1 MKKIWLSSPHMG
13 DKEQEFVKEAFEGN
27 WIAPIGPNLNEFERE
42 LSNYTG
48 AKYSVGLTSGTAAI
62 HLALKILGIGKGD
75 LVLVQSF
82 TFCGSANPVIY
93 SGATPVFIDSESLTW
108 NMCPKALRESLE
120 DHDKKG
126 LIDKVKAI
134 IPVHLYGMPAR
145 MDQISLIAS
154 NYGIP
159 IVEDAAES
167 IGSTIRNQ
175 QTGTFGEM
183 GVYSF
188 NGNKIITTSGGGAL
202 VSHSKEHIDL
212 ARKLSTQAREDA
224 PHYQHEMV
232 GYNYRLSNVSAG
244 IGRGQMMVLDER
256 ITQRR
261 ANFDRYM
268 RLFENLGLHEKI
280 QVQEERVIRF
290 SNRWLT
296 AVYFNP
302 AYFAEDTSER
312 LRLHLDAANIEAR
325 PLWKPMHMQ
334 PIFKAYEFY
343 GETVCEDLFN
353 YGLCLPSGSNLSEND
368 WQRIENQITIF
379 FN

>member
-1 MKKIWLSSPHMG
+1 MG
-13 DKEQEFVKEAFEGN
+13 GKEQKFVKEAFDGN

-82 TFCGSANPVIY
+82 TFCASANPVIY
-93 SGATPVFIDSESLTW
+93 SGARPVFIDSESLTW
-108 NMCPKALRESLE
+108 NMCPKALRETLE
-120 DHDKKG
+120 DLDKKG

-134 IPVHLYGMPAR
+134 LPVHLYGMPAK
-145 MDQISLIAS
+145 MDQISFIAS

-167 IGSTIRNQ
+167 IGSSIRNE

-232 GYNYRLSNVSAG
+232 GYNYRLSNISAG
-244 IGRGQMMVLDER
+244 IGRGQMMVLEER
-256 ITQRR
+256 IKQRR
-261 ANFDRYM
+261 ANFNRYM
-268 RLFENLGLHEKI
+268 RLFENLGLREKI
-280 QVQEERVIRF
+280 QIQEEREIRF

-296 AVYFNP
+296 AVYFDP
-302 AYFAEDTSER
+302 KYFNLNTSKR
-312 LRLHLDAANIEAR
+312 LRMYLETENIESR
-325 PLWKPMHMQ
+325 PLWKPMHLQ
-334 PIFKAYEFY
+334 PVFEDCKFY
-343 GETVCEDLFN
+343 GGSVCEDLFDH
-353 YGLCLPSGSNLSEND
+353 GLCFPSGSNLTEED
-368 WQRIENQITIF
+368 WQRIEGAITKYF
-379 FN
+379 QLELSL